1 MPIQI
6 HINSNSQIKGYLH
19 DADKKNHTT
28 KEIPKMQLSKMI
40 LHLIYSE
47 LPKMYP
53 KVKPKLEFQWETNIL
68 KLLFITC
75 QPWAYS
81 IGYLAG
87 DKVLQSTLKCA
98 TPNFLSMLTS

>member
-1 MPIQI
+1 
-6 HINSNSQIKGYLH
+6 
-19 DADKKNHTT
+19 
-28 KEIPKMQLSKMI
+28 MI

-47 LPKMYP
+47 LPNMYP
-53 KVKPKLEFQWETNIL
+53 KVKLKSEFQWGSNIL

-75 QPWAYS
+75 QPRACS

-98 TPNFLSMLTS
+98 TPNFFSMLTS